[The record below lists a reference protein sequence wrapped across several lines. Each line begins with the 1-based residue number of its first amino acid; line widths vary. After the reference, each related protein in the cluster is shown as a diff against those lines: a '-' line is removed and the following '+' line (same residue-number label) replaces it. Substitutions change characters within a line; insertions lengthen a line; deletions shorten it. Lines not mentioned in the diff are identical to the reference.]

1 MHKNC
6 FIRLIIPGIIFLSLI
21 TTGYAAKKTVV
32 GDLQTGLILNYRF
45 PRDQVLT
52 YRRSIDGVRSME
64 AMGQSIKA
72 TIKSDASY
80 SIKGTGVDDQNNLMA
95 RIIINDI
102 NYAINS
108 PQGNI
113 NPDTSGLKGKSF
125 IATHSPNGK
134 QLEVTGVEDLP
145 KIIMGPGVEMD
156 VKDIFE
162 EILPRLPDAAVK
174 IGESWTTP
182 VDNNVK
188 MGQIVV
194 THKGEATSVLEGI
207 ETIQGMECVKIK
219 THTKFAV
226 EASGTQMGQALNY
239 KGNTTAT
246 TTWYFAYKKG
256 VLVRS
261 TSDAD
266 EDIKI
271 NSGAMEIPRTTKGK
285 VETELVL

>member
-1 MHKNC
+1 MFYSFNN
-6 FIRLIIPGIIFLSLI
+6 PGDYFSI
-21 TTGYAAKKTVV
+21 TDNNWLCGQKKLWGV
-32 GDLQTGLILNYRF
+32 LQTGLILKYQL
-45 PRDQVLT
+45 PWDQVLT
-52 YRRSIDGVRSME
+52 YRRSIDGVRSVE
-64 AMGQSIKA
+64 AMGQSIKT

-80 SIKGTGVDDQNNLMA
+80 SIKGTGVDDRNNLMA
-95 RIIINDI
+95 RITINDI

-108 PQGNI
+108 PQGNV

-145 KIIMGPGVEMD
+145 KIIMVPGVEMD

-174 IGESWTTP
+174 TGESWTTP
-182 VDNNVK
+182 VDKNVK

-207 ETIQGMECVKIK
+207 ETIQGMECVIIK

-239 KGNTTAT
+239 KGNTTAI

-261 TSDAD
+261 TIDAE